1 MGQSW
6 LYYVP
11 CVLQQGGKI
20 GFFAHIAELDGPL
33 NTPQNVRE
41 LISQLTKE
49 HVNSENDAKVM
60 PVVPLGWTLIKA
72 QQGPAVRS
80 HKRRR
85 PSARDNGHGGPDA
98 ATVGEPSSP

>member
-6 LYYVP
+6 LYYIP

-20 GFFAHIAELDGPL
+20 RFFAHIAELDGPL
-33 NTPQNVRE
+33 NTPQNVQK

-49 HVNSENDAKVM
+49 HVKSENDAKVM
-60 PVVPLGWTLIKA
+60 PVVPLGWTLIRA
-72 QQGPAVRS
+72 WRGPAVKS

-85 PSARDNGHGGPDA
+85 PSPRDNGHDGPEA
-98 ATVGEPSSP
+98 ATVGEPADQ